1 MNEYYFDNAA
11 STRPYKEVSEAVA
24 LWMSEEYAN
33 PSSLHK
39 KGMTASSAV
48 SFASKKILDVLALT
62 DRKVIFTS
70 GATESANAAL
80 RGVMEKSQD
89 TGRGNIITTSI
100 EHPCVSEVFRYY
112 AQRNAEVRTVGTDR
126 FGQINPDELEQA
138 VDSSTRLVSFI
149 WVNNEFGSVQ
159 PVQHLAEIIKKKNS
173 RALIHLDAVQGFGKV
188 HDDLSQ
194 IDMISL
200 SAHKFHGPKGVGALV
215 LKNGISLAPIILG
228 GGQQDNLRSGTINAP
243 GIYGCGTAA
252 ELTALRKP
260 GVQMTE
266 LRNYLY
272 GRLESAFGSEIFNTL
287 INEADYAPHII
298 NISLEPFKGEVM
310 LHMLEESGIYVSTAS
325 ACSSHKKDSE
335 SVLLSLGMSRK
346 RAESALR
353 ISLSEFSTKDEA
365 DYLTEKLLDTAER
378 LRSLK

>member
-11 STRPYKEVSEAVA
+11 SARPYEEVTAAVA
-24 LWMSEEYAN
+24 QWMSEEYAN

-48 SFASKKILDVLALT
+48 SFAAKNILDVLALN

-70 GATESANAAL
+70 GATESANTAL
-80 RGVMEKSQD
+80 RGIMEKSQD
-89 TGRGNIITTSI
+89 TGRGNIVTTSI

-112 AQRNAEVRTVGTDR
+112 AQRNAEVRTVSTDR
-126 FGQINPDELEQA
+126 FGQINTDELEQA

-159 PVQHLAEIIKKKNS
+159 PASRLAEIIKKKN
-173 RALIHLDAVQGFGKV
+173 RRTLIHLDAVQGFGKV
-188 HDDLSQ
+188 SDNLSE

-215 LKNGISLAPIILG
+215 LKNGISLAPLILG
-228 GGQQDNLRSGTINAP
+228 GGQQDSFRSGTVNAP

-252 ELTALRKP
+252 LLTAQRKP
-260 GVQMTE
+260 HEAVTE

-272 GRLESAFGSEIFNTL
+272 GRLKDTFGDGIFNTR
-287 INEADYAPHII
+287 IYEADYAPHII

-325 ACSSHKKDSE
+325 ACSSHKKDSG
-335 SVLLSLGMSRK
+335 SVLMSLGISAG

-353 ISLSEFSTKDEA
+353 ISLSEFNTKDEA
-365 DYLTEKLLDTAER
+365 DYLTEKLLSTAER